1 MTTTTKTLSVLF
13 VAIANCLLAG
23 CGGGGSNV
31 RAVPESAPPDPPPPP
46 SSAPAEPCPSPV
58 TADCMADVPSSAGN
72 QDMTG
77 GRSSD
82 HALIKRG
89 EGQLT
94 LASHSSNDDLPP
106 TVDFRFGGGTTIEN
120 GGLRVWSNATLH
132 SNVVVQTTGT
142 LQSFGTITGSLDNH
156 GYTLMWDKV
165 VGDVANDGVLQPG
178 SSIYGDVIPAR
189 VEGNLRQTPNGT
201 LIAVIGVDASLG
213 KLTGGFLMVTGRAD
227 IDGTLRLAQYGDEF
241 GPYPLPGAPLSL
253 QVLHADGGVF
263 GQFAKWTSPGL
274 FVTGAPRYLSNDV
287 YFDITAISAAQAM
300 AAAPVVKVDAL
311 TLRSAVHFDAA
322 LDNAGTWA
330 NRPGASLTTTQRQFL
345 ASVGAVQHLQ
355 DYGQA
360 TRTLDS
366 LSGQGYAAATDALL
380 RQASLPNAD
389 LMARMDSL
397 HTGSRLGAWSGQST
411 MLASGSGAFND
422 QRAGFDQWLG
432 ERTLFGSS
440 FAWSDGSLRFDRSGG
455 VARDQ
460 SPQWDV
466 YMQRLGR
473 DDTYLFGDIGYSRH
487 ELRADRQIDL
497 GIGQRSVRAR
507 QDLDLLRSYFEAGRN
522 FHIGGGRLTLFGA
535 VSHVML
541 HGAGFIEQGATG
553 FELAVQPSTYQR
565 ASATAGLRIGQDWHT
580 NSGRWMSVNLAAGYL
595 QTLRDRDD
603 AQAAFTGTPDVRFAL
618 DGMQQGRNTGWLH
631 LNLGTG
637 NEHWNWLLSY
647 DRQASDEALSLGA
660 KLGF

>member
-1 MTTTTKTLSVLF
+1 
-13 VAIANCLLAG
+13 
-23 CGGGGSNV
+23 
-31 RAVPESAPPDPPPPP
+31 
-46 SSAPAEPCPSPV
+46 
-58 TADCMADVPSSAGN
+58 
-72 QDMTG
+72 MTG

-213 KLTGGFLMVTGRAD
+213 KLTGGFLTVTGRAD

-263 GQFAKWTSPGL
+263 GRFAKWTSPGL

-287 YFDITAISAAQAM
+287 YFDITTISAAQTM
-300 AAAPVVKVDAL
+300 AAAPVVKADAL
-311 TLRSAVHFDAA
+311 TLRSAANFDAA

-330 NRPGASLTTTQRQFL
+330 NRQGASFTATQRQFL

-366 LSGQGYAAATDALL
+366 LSGSGYVVATDALL

-397 HTGSRLGAWSGQST
+397 HAGSRLGAWSSQSS

-432 ERTLFGSS
+432 DRTLFGSS

-455 VARDQ
+455 VARDR

-466 YMQRLGR
+466 YVQRLGH

-522 FHIGGGRLTLFGA
+522 FHISGGRLTLFGA

-553 FELAVQPSTYQR
+553 FELAVQPSVYQR
-565 ASATAGLRIGQDWHT
+565 ASATAGLRIGQDWRT

-595 QTLRDRDD
+595 QTLRARDD
-603 AQAAFTGTPDVRFAL
+603 AQAAFTGIPDVRFAL
-618 DGMQQGRNTGWLH
+618 DGMQRERNTGWLH

-637 NEHWNWLLSY
+637 DEHWNWLLSY
-647 DRQASDEALSLGA
+647 DRQASDEALSLGT
-660 KLGF
+660 KFSF